1 MNIVRNY
8 FRNNSTVVLQEL
20 DKKTRQLEQIDK
32 DILEQNSLY
41 SYILNNDIDDYTKFV
56 MYMNQS
62 EGGDFIT
69 VEELT
74 TLLEGCI

>member
-1 MNIVRNY
+1 M
-8 FRNNSTVVLQEL
+8 
-20 DKKTRQLEQIDK
+20 
-32 DILEQNSLY
+32 
-41 SYILNNDIDDYTKFV
+41 TKFV

-69 VEELT
+69 VDELT

>member
-69 VEELT
+69 VDELT